1 MEQEKRL
8 GHKSGRVIALCSN
21 ICYNPTC
28 MERFKEELSK
38 VPEKPGVYIMRDEE
52 DGVLY
57 VGKAVVLKNRLRSY
71 FQNIPHSQR
80 ITVMISKIHR
90 FEYILCDSEYEALL
104 LENNLIKKY
113 KPKYNVLLK
122 DDKGFPY
129 IKVTVNERFPRVML
143 ARKIE
148 KDGAKYFGPYF
159 SGWTVE
165 QTLEAIKNILPLRP
179 CKKKITEKTHDRPC
193 LNYHIGLCRGA
204 CCGKISEQEYQ
215 ILVDQVLDFLSGK
228 QDAVAGKL
236 REMMEAAASKLEFE
250 LAAAYRQRLKALERL
265 QEKQKISLLSED
277 DFDAVAVARNQV
289 DACVQIF
296 FIRGGKVLGREYFI
310 FEGAGEEA
318 PGEVLTAFIQQFY
331 NEHQYVPPKVYVGDA
346 LEGETLS
353 GWLTELRGRKCE
365 ILQPQRGDKRKIC
378 DLVRENAALA
388 LLNREKSM
396 MTGTG
401 GEAEYK
407 TLSRLQ
413 EIYDLPVLPERIESY
428 DISNLGDSE
437 INASMVVF
445 VGGKPAKSEYRL
457 FKMKQVK
464 QQSDTDSME
473 ETLTRRFTRYQEGS
487 KGFEVLPD
495 LLLIDGGIGQVG
507 AVRGV
512 LGKMSIHIPV
522 IGMVKDD
529 RHRSRALLG
538 EVDGQYREFNLKDDP
553 GIWRLVTA
561 VQNETHR
568 VAVSYN
574 RKLTEKRYRRTALDE
589 IKGLGDKRKLE
600 LLRYFGSIA
609 KIREASVEALMQ
621 VPGFGRKIA
630 ELIYNHFHKE

>member
-1 MEQEKRL
+1 
-8 GHKSGRVIALCSN
+8 
-21 ICYNPTC
+21 
-28 MERFKEELSK
+28 MERFREELAK

-71 FQNIPHSQR
+71 FQNTPHSQR

-90 FEYILCDSEYEALL
+90 FEYIVCDSEYEALL

-129 IKVTVNERFPRVML
+129 IKVTVGERFPRVML

-159 SGWTVE
+159 SGWTVQ

-179 CKKKITEKTHDRPC
+179 CKKKIPKNPHDRPC
-193 LNYHIGLCRGA
+193 LNYHIGLCKGA

-215 ILVDQVLDFLSGK
+215 VLVDQVLDFLSGK
-228 QDAVAGKL
+228 QEAVASQL
-236 REMMEAAASKLEFE
+236 RHMMEDAATRLEFE
-250 LAAAYRQRLKALERL
+250 LAAAYRERLKALERL

-296 FIRGGKVLGREYFI
+296 FVRGGKVLGREYFI

-318 PGEVLTAFIQQFY
+318 PGEILTAFIQQFY
-331 NEHQYVPPKVYVGDA
+331 NEHQYVPPKVYVGET
-346 LEGETLS
+346 LEAETLS

-365 ILQPQRGDKRKIC
+365 VLYPQRGDKRKIC
-378 DLVRENAALA
+378 NLVRENAEIA
-388 LLNREKSM
+388 LLNREKSI
-396 MTGTG
+396 MTGISG
-401 GEAEYK
+401 DAEYK

-413 EIYDLPVLPERIESY
+413 EIYDLPVFPERIESY

-464 QQSDTDSME
+464 TQSDTDSME

-495 LLLIDGGIGQVG
+495 LLLIDGGVGQMS
-507 AVRGV
+507 AVSNV
-512 LGKMSIHIPV
+512 LGKMNINIPML
-522 IGMVKDD
+522 GMVKDD

-538 EVDGQYREFNLKDDP
+538 TVGGQYREFNLKEDP
-553 GIWRLVTA
+553 GIWRLITA

-574 RKLTEKRYRRTALDE
+574 RKLTSMRYRRTALDE
-589 IKGLGDKRKLE
+589 IKGLGDKRKLD
-600 LLRYFGSIA
+600 LLRHFGSIA
-609 KIREASVEALMQ
+609 KIREASQEELMR
-621 VPGFGRKIA
+621 VPGLGKKIA
-630 ELIYNHFHKE
+630 ETVYQHFRGE

>member
-1 MEQEKRL
+1 
-8 GHKSGRVIALCSN
+8 
-21 ICYNPTC
+21 
-28 MERFKEELSK
+28 MERFKEELAK
-38 VPEKPGVYIMRDEE
+38 VPEKPGVYIMRDQE

-71 FQNIPHSQR
+71 FQNTPHSQR

-90 FEYILCDSEYEALL
+90 FEYIVCDSEYEALL

-159 SGWTVE
+159 SGWTVQ

-179 CKKKITEKTHDRPC
+179 CKKKIPENPHDRPC

-215 ILVDQVLDFLSGK
+215 VLVDQVRDFLSGK
-228 QDAVAGKL
+228 QEAVATEL
-236 REMMEAAASKLEFE
+236 RRMMEDAAARLEFE
-250 LAAAYRQRLKALERL
+250 LATAYRERLKVLERL

-277 DFDAVAVARNQV
+277 DFDTVAVARNQV

-296 FIRGGKVLGREYFI
+296 FVRGGKVLGREYFI

-318 PGEVLTAFIQQFY
+318 PGEILTAFIQQFY
-331 NEHQYVPPKVYVGDA
+331 NEHQYVPPKVYVGEA
-346 LEGETLS
+346 LEAETLS
-353 GWLTELRGRKCE
+353 GWLTRLRGRKCE
-365 ILQPQRGDKRKIC
+365 VLHPQRGDKRKIC
-378 DLVRENAALA
+378 NLVRENAEIA

-396 MTGTG
+396 MTGTAG
-401 GEAEYK
+401 DSEYT
-407 TLSRLQ
+407 TLARLQ
-413 EIYDLPVLPERIESY
+413 EIYDLPVLPQRIESY

-445 VGGKPAKSEYRL
+445 VGGKPAKHEYRL

-464 QQSDTDSME
+464 TQSDTDSME

-495 LLLIDGGIGQVG
+495 LLLIDGGVGQMS
-507 AVRGV
+507 AASNV
-512 LGKMSIHIPV
+512 LGKMNLNIPML
-522 IGMVKDD
+522 GMVKDD

-538 EVDGQYREFNLKDDP
+538 EVGGQYREFILKDDP
-553 GIWRLVTA
+553 GIWRLITA

-574 RKLTEKRYRRTALDE
+574 RKLTEKRYRHTALDE
-589 IKGLGDKRKLE
+589 IKGLGDKRKLD
-600 LLRYFGSIA
+600 LLRHFGSIA
-609 KIREASVEALMQ
+609 KIREASVEELTQ
-621 VPGFGRKIA
+621 VPGLGKKIA
-630 ELIYNHFHKE
+630 EMVYKYFHEA

>member
-1 MEQEKRL
+1 
-8 GHKSGRVIALCSN
+8 
-21 ICYNPTC
+21 

-38 VPEKPGVYIMRDEE
+38 VPEKPGVYLMRDEE

-80 ITVMISKIHR
+80 ITVMISKIHH
-90 FEYILCDSEYEALL
+90 FEYIVCDSEYEALL

-129 IKVTVNERFPRVML
+129 IKVTVQERFPRVML

-159 SGWTVE
+159 SGWTVQ

-179 CKKKITEKTHDRPC
+179 CKKRITEKTNDRPC

-204 CCGKISEQEYQ
+204 CCGKIPEKEYK

-228 QDAVAGKL
+228 QEAVAGEL
-236 REMMEAAASKLEFE
+236 RRMMEDAASRLEFE
-250 LAAAYRQRLKALERL
+250 LAAAYRERLKALERL

-296 FIRGGKVLGREYFI
+296 FVRGGKVLGREYFI

-318 PGEVLTAFIQQFY
+318 PEEILTAFIQQFY
-331 NEHQYVPPKVYVGDA
+331 NEHQYVPPKVYVSESM
-346 LEGETLS
+346 EGEALS
-353 GWLTELRGRKCE
+353 GWLTQLRGRKCE
-365 ILQPQRGDKRKIC
+365 IVHPQRGDKRKIC
-378 DLVRENAALA
+378 DLVRENAEIA

-396 MTGTG
+396 VTGAAG
-401 GEAEYK
+401 DGEYR
-407 TLSRLQ
+407 TLARLQ
-413 EIYDLPVLPERIESY
+413 EIYDLPKLPERIESY

-457 FKMKQVK
+457 FKMKQVTA
-464 QQSDTDSME
+464 QSDTDSMA
-473 ETLTRRFTRYQEGS
+473 ETLTRRFARYQEGS

-495 LLLIDGGIGQVG
+495 LLLIDGGLGQMS
-507 AVRGV
+507 AVAGV
-512 LGKMSIHIPV
+512 LGKMNLNIPML
-522 IGMVKDD
+522 GMVKDD

-538 EVDGQYREFNLKDDP
+538 EVDGQYREFILKDDP

-574 RKLTEKRYRRTALDE
+574 RKLTSKRYRRTALDE
-589 IKGLGDKRKLE
+589 IKGLGDKRKLD
-600 LLRYFGSIA
+600 LLRHFGSIA
-609 KIREASVEALMQ
+609 KIREASVEDFMQ
-621 VPGFGRKIA
+621 VQGFGQKIA
-630 ELIYNHFHKE
+630 EIVYGHFHKE